1 MPTLRVPG
9 AELYHE
15 VRGAGPP
22 VLMIPGALGDG
33 GTFDRVAPLLADEFT
48 VVTYDRRGN
57 SRSPRPSG
65 WTETSVAEQADDA
78 AALLEALGLAPA
90 VLYGTSG
97 GGAIALEVVLRHPGV
112 VRGVI
117 LHDPWVPAL
126 SGRAAA
132 GEGPFGPEIERG
144 WAADGPGGAVDAFLR
159 AVLGEQH
166 GPLDPDRPSR
176 IRGNGE
182 VAFRVESPAWAA
194 FAPDPERL
202 AAARPPIAVMCGRDS
217 APLLREPAA
226 ALAARLG
233 TEPIPAPGAHA
244 PQLDRPQELAEAIR
258 PLLRRLAA
266 V

>member
-1 MPTLRVPG
+1 
-9 AELYHE
+9 
-15 VRGAGPP
+15 
-22 VLMIPGALGDG
+22 MIPGALGDG

-57 SRSPRPSG
+57 SRSPRPAG
-65 WTETSVAEQADDA
+65 WTATSVAEQADDA
-78 AALLEALGLAPA
+78 TALLEALALAPA

-97 GGAIALEVVLRHPGV
+97 GGAIALEVVLRHPEA
-112 VRGVI
+112 VRGAL

-126 SGRAAA
+126 A
-132 GEGPFGPEIERG
+132 GEPVAEDGPFGAAIERG
-144 WAADGPGGAVDAFLR
+144 WAAEGPGGAVDAFLR
-159 AVLGEQH
+159 AVLGEEQ
-166 GPLDPDRPSR
+166 GPHDPDRPSR

-194 FAPDPERL
+194 FAPEPQRL
-202 AAARPPIAVMCGRDS
+202 AAARAPIAVMCGRES
-217 APLLREPAA
+217 APVFRQPAA

-233 TEPIPAPGAHA
+233 VEPLPAPGAHA
-244 PQLDRPQELAEAIR
+244 PQLDRPEELAAAIR